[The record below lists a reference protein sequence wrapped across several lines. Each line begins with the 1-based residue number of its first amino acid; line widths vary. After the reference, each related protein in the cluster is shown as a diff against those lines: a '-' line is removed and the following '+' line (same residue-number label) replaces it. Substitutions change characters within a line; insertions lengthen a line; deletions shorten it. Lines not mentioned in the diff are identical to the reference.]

1 MNVFEDLIEEL
12 KEENLLE
19 TTVIESNQT
28 ESYYEI
34 KQPQTSQNP
43 QKLTDKSQFSTENSS
58 SQTPVQN
65 NSLVS
70 DTIRQTEELSV
81 IMPPTD
87 FEKEAFEI
95 PTESLA
101 LKKEYFEAPAFET
114 GQLVENLTKET
125 PTTFSEEVLR
135 VEAELQS
142 LDKVVDGQTAAA
154 NGTGEKSSPLELL
167 EEEIPQFP
175 EYELLS
181 KNVVED
187 SQFYRRRA
195 NEEVTSLQIVEHI
208 ITAIE
213 KEQMKIVPQSYDDLA
228 VSMALHDFLQADN
241 NPLSDEHTQAEFK
254 LMQETEKWYSALAL
268 RDKSITVGDLR
279 RYTENARPALS
290 SQALISL
297 ARFYRNSPFSEA
309 VRSKFDMVVTKLV
322 SKENW
327 DDTRTLLFNREELIS
342 QLNGLYADWSSIP
355 LYETDEDDSDVLIG
369 VLKFE
374 DFISEVN
381 NADSLDEL
389 IKSDF
394 FNRIRIFKETSG
406 EKFFAP
412 MLAASATECNIIVG
426 NKYVQLVQQ
435 ERSSRNESE
444 IEEKYNF
451 LLDQPVSDTVSKT
464 LKLVELLKE
473 KKEPVKLETVE
484 KSKVVKEELV
494 LEKSSRAKV
503 AEIEKKRK
511 EPRFKFNK
519 WLAAVLVLA
528 FLGLGG
534 LYTWAEFLTPQM
546 KPSPNV
552 KKVSL
557 ENSSLKEYFK
567 TARINRETF
576 FAVTETSWDKLSKE
590 VKEDVLKKTLA
601 EGRDKGYNKIH
612 VLDGEG
618 KTVAFAS
625 EKGVTLDPK

>member
-1 MNVFEDLIEEL
+1 
-12 KEENLLE
+12 
-19 TTVIESNQT
+19 
-28 ESYYEI
+28 
-34 KQPQTSQNP
+34 
-43 QKLTDKSQFSTENSS
+43 
-58 SQTPVQN
+58 
-65 NSLVS
+65 
-70 DTIRQTEELSV
+70 
-81 IMPPTD
+81 
-87 FEKEAFEI
+87 
-95 PTESLA
+95 
-101 LKKEYFEAPAFET
+101 
-114 GQLVENLTKET
+114 
-125 PTTFSEEVLR
+125 
-135 VEAELQS
+135 
-142 LDKVVDGQTAAA
+142 
-154 NGTGEKSSPLELL
+154 
-167 EEEIPQFP
+167 
-175 EYELLS
+175 
-181 KNVVED
+181 
-187 SQFYRRRA
+187 
-195 NEEVTSLQIVEHI
+195 
-208 ITAIE
+208 
-213 KEQMKIVPQSYDDLA
+213 
-228 VSMALHDFLQADN
+228 
-241 NPLSDEHTQAEFK
+241 
-254 LMQETEKWYSALAL
+254 
-268 RDKSITVGDLR
+268 
-279 RYTENARPALS
+279 
-290 SQALISL
+290 
-297 ARFYRNSPFSEA
+297 
-309 VRSKFDMVVTKLV
+309 
-322 SKENW
+322 
-327 DDTRTLLFNREELIS
+327 
-342 QLNGLYADWSSIP
+342 
-355 LYETDEDDSDVLIG
+355 
-369 VLKFE
+369 
-374 DFISEVN
+374 
-381 NADSLDEL
+381 
-389 IKSDF
+389 
-394 FNRIRIFKETSG
+394 
-406 EKFFAP
+406 